1 MSRTKTKTVGTCW
14 SRCTSCG
21 LERTMA
27 VRETRPRGM
36 RSLLHRGE
44 QAQRSVVCLVCAV
57 REGAATQLP
66 APQVPAPRSAQ
77 PLRT

>member
-21 LERTMA
+21 QERTMA

-44 QAQRSVVCLVCAV
+44 QAQRSVVCLICAV
-57 REGAATQLP
+57 RDRATRLPSP
-66 APQVPAPRSAQ
+66 AP
-77 PLRT
+77 LRGEPVTA